1 MLAAS
6 LRGPKESLVARELLP
21 RSHRVDRTRQSA
33 ETVVRLR
40 LPYDEVPALRRSA
53 IVLAPHPD
61 DEVLGCA
68 GVLATRPT
76 TVVHVTD
83 GVPPWAPVQSVP
95 TLVTRRIEECEAAW
109 SVLQATVTRVSLH
122 HQDARLFLNLPR
134 LVDDLI
140 ALFTTATS
148 SDVLVPAYERGHPD
162 HDTVHVAVQLA
173 RRHVPRQNNTWIG
186 YSLYALD
193 PSGATR
199 FGFLDPI
206 DYPHLPVDP
215 GSVSLGVKRRAIREF
230 SSQISAGSILTQWLG
245 NSASERY
252 GQLPHWG
259 TPLPILPCL
268 YERRL
273 TEVDDGIQPETVDNL
288 LRSSLAAPTSA
299 SGEAP

>member
-1 MLAAS
+1 M
-6 LRGPKESLVARELLP
+6 ARELLP
-21 RSHRVDRTRQSA
+21 HSQRVDNTRQP
-33 ETVVRLR
+33 TKTGVRLR
-40 LPYDEVPALRRSA
+40 LLDEEAPALTRSA

-76 TVVHVTD
+76 TVVHITD

-122 HQDARLFLNLPR
+122 HQDARLFLNIPR
-134 LVDDLI
+134 LVEDLV
-140 ALFTTATS
+140 ALFTTTS
-148 SDVLVPAYERGHPD
+148 SSDIHVPAYERGHPD

-173 RRHVPRQNNTWIG
+173 RRHVPRQNHTWIG
-186 YSLYALD
+186 YSLYSVD

-206 DYPHLPVDP
+206 DYPHLPMDP

-230 SSQISAGSILTQWLG
+230 SSQMSAGSILTQWLG

-252 GQLPHWG
+252 GQLPHWAA
-259 TPLPILPCL
+259 PLSILPCL

-273 TEVDDGIQPETVDNL
+273 TEMDDGIQPETLDNL
-288 LRSSLAAPTSA
+288 LRSSLATPTSA